1 MKGGSKGVALLLL
14 LTVLSAVEP
23 LLLRFAAPPALGG
36 SPAAASA
43 APISEEAFV
52 RRLADWLE
60 TGDKFLKR
68 LAKEA
73 VEELGKAYVDE
84 PLHTKLLYTV
94 PQGKRP
100 GFETGNLLARAPEDL
115 EKAKQIIE
123 ELFQSVFLTEAEYDQ
138 AEDHSAR
145 KLGDVERML
154 GIPRSTARRITRRLR
169 ERGLVAVVRFRTAG
183 GEMILSTSAP
193 PASSRDRD
201 AR

>member
-1 MKGGSKGVALLLL
+1 M
-14 LTVLSAVEP
+14 
-23 LLLRFAAPPALGG
+23 
-36 SPAAASA
+36 
-43 APISEEAFV
+43 
-52 RRLADWLE
+52 
-60 TGDKFLKR
+60 
-68 LAKEA
+68 
-73 VEELGKAYVDE
+73 
-84 PLHTKLLYTV
+84 
-94 PQGKRP
+94 
-100 GFETGNLLARAPEDL
+100 LARAPEDL

-169 ERGLVAVVRFRTAG
+169 ERGLVAVERFRTAG

-201 AR
+201 TR